1 MANVSSAMVTIVRSW
16 PECGTSGHDRVG
28 MLVRLEETTAGI
40 AAGGNSN
47 TIPASAFGLTKV
59 ESCGNLLVYTTSTGA
74 SVKMYP
80 MAPSFDGAIINAID
94 VTNATDGNRFNVAD
108 VAIAT
113 TQRGLMEIHGYR

>member
-1 MANVSSAMVTIVRSW
+1 MANVTSAMVTFVRSW
-16 PECGTSGHDRVG
+16 PECGTTGHDRVG
-28 MLVRLEETTAGI
+28 MLCRLEDATTGI

-74 SVKMYP
+74 SVKMYL
-80 MAPSFDGAIINAID
+80 MAPNYDGTLIHAID